1 MTGAGGIIPK
11 MIEDGDR
18 RIVPLISILGA
29 IKATE
34 SEDFLVRMLKH
45 FKDPVRV
52 GAACALAKLESK
64 KATDGTIAL
73 LRDAQIEED
82 DRAQVAWALG
92 ELGDIKALP
101 ALKAYQ
107 ADLQRREVKLL
118 RPNLETA

>member
-1 MTGAGGIIPK
+1 MTTLLICIAFLAGPDEAAVREQVDAVIRQEYSRESLDKLAKMAGAGGIITK

-82 DRAQVAWALG
+82 DR
-92 ELGDIKALP
+92 
-101 ALKAYQ
+101 
-107 ADLQRREVKLL
+107 
-118 RPNLETA
+118 